1 MAQQALI
8 LQSVGANAS
17 VWAHPD
23 DIAYTVR
30 ETRKITQKSVGSQ
43 TLQNVRSEVINNYT
57 KSVPDCDGANSCANG
72 TEVLSVRTSIS
83 GSHRNADELAR
94 MVTDH
99 IAQLQAFMALNIH
112 KGYTPQSAAITADI
126 APLP

>member
-1 MAQQALI
+1 MAQQALV
-8 LQSVGANAS
+8 LQSVGANSS

-30 ETRKITQKSVGSQ
+30 EMRKITPKSVGSSV
-43 TLQNVRSEVINNYT
+43 LQNVRSEVINNYT
-57 KSVPDCDGANSCANG
+57 VTVPDCDGVHSCANG

-83 GSHRNADELAR
+83 GSHRNAAELAR

-99 IAQLQAFMALNIH
+99 IAQLQAFMANNFH
-112 KGYTPQSAAITADI
+112 KGYTPQGVAITADI